1 MPMRMLRDLLRDDS
15 GLAAVEWAL
24 VGPLFLLLLL
34 STIEL
39 GLVLGTHATMD
50 GAMRDAV
57 RLMRSGALNA
67 APDRRAAFQNVLCTE
82 MSLFASTASCQAD
95 MVVSAVS
102 AAASGSNGFAPLSF
116 PPCAAGS
123 GSPSPQACPFQ
134 TGNPGD
140 LVGVQVTYSR
150 PFIIPWV
157 GSVLSAAT
165 DAQHVKLV
173 STAVFRNDGF

>member
-1 MPMRMLRDLLRDDS
+1 MLRDLLRDDS

-34 STIEL
+34 STVEL
-39 GLVLGTHATMD
+39 GLVLGTQATMD
-50 GAMRDAV
+50 GATHDAT
-57 RLMRSGALNA
+57 RLMRSGAFNG
-67 APDRRAAFQNVLCTE
+67 APDMRAAFQKVLCGE

-102 AAASGSNGFAPLSF
+102 VAASGSNGVAPLSF
-116 PPCAAGS
+116 PPCGAGGS
-123 GSPSPQACPFQ
+123 SPSPQACPFH

-157 GSVLSAAT
+157 GSMLSGAS

-173 STAVFRNDGF
+173 STVVYVNGA

>member
-1 MPMRMLRDLLRDDS
+1 MRMLRDLLRDDS
-15 GLAAVEWAL
+15 GLAALEWAL
-24 VGPLFLLLLL
+24 VGPLFVLLLL
-34 STIEL
+34 STVEL
-39 GLVLGTHATMD
+39 GLVLGTQATMD
-50 GAMRDAV
+50 GATRDAA
-57 RLMRSGALNA
+57 RLLRSGALNS
-67 APDRRAAFQNVLCTE
+67 APDKRAAFQNVLCSE

-102 AAASGSNGFAPLSF
+102 AAASSSNGFAPLRF
-116 PPCAAGS
+116 LPCAAGS
-123 GSPSPQACPFQ
+123 ASPSPQACPFQ

-150 PFIIPWV
+150 PFIMPWV

-173 STAVFRNDGF
+173 STVVFRNDGF